1 MFPCRRAEGKRASHD
16 RPRVKAETQAMDGA
30 ATHPFRWAMLAGVWL
45 IYLCFGLTIAAMAPL
60 VGTVTQE
67 LGISNSAMGSVL
79 GAWPLVYIFSAIP
92 CGALLDR
99 IGPRW
104 GLLLAALIMA
114 ASGGLR
120 GFADGHLSLFLA
132 TALFG
137 LGGPL
142 ISVGAPKVIALWFEG
157 KERGLAMGIYITG
170 PSLGAIAAFSLTNSV
185 AMPAFGGDWRLV
197 LFVYAAVVLISA
209 VVWLAIGAHPAAR
222 AVERDLAAEPRR
234 SQFAVFAELIGLRS
248 VQIMLVMAVGIFFF
262 NHSISNWLPEI
273 LRSGGMDAR
282 SAGYWAS
289 VSVAAAILGSLL
301 IPRLAVPSR
310 RLLIMFLLVLSAG
323 IATLLIPQPPG
334 PLLASGLILQGIT
347 RGSMMTIAILILVE
361 RPEVGARHA
370 GAAGGLF
377 FSAAEVGGVL
387 GPLTVG
393 YLADVTGDFGAAL
406 HLLTGIC
413 AALMLLLAL
422 LRRQHG

>member
-1 MFPCRRAEGKRASHD
+1 MTAESR
-16 RPRVKAETQAMDGA
+16 AMDGA
-30 ATHPFRWAMLAGVWL
+30 ATHPVRWAILAGVWL

-60 VGTVTQE
+60 VGTVTRE
-67 LGISNSAMGSVL
+67 LGMSHSAMGGVL
-79 GAWPLVYIFSAIP
+79 GAWPLVYIFSAMP

-99 IGPRW
+99 IGPRR

-120 GFADGHLSLFLA
+120 GLAGGHLDLFLA

-142 ISVGAPKVIALWFEG
+142 ISIGAPKVIALWFEG

-170 PSLGAIAAFSLTNSV
+170 PSLGGIAALSLTNSV

-197 LFVYAAVVLISA
+197 LFVYAAVVLVSA
-209 VVWLAIGAHPAAR
+209 VVWLAISAHPAAR
-222 AVERDLAAEPRR
+222 AVERDLAAAPRR
-234 SQFAVFAELIGLRS
+234 SQFAVFADLIALRG
-248 VQIMLVMAVGIFFF
+248 VQIMLLMAVGIFFF
-262 NHSISNWLPEI
+262 NHAISNWLPEI

-282 SAGYWAS
+282 DAGYWAS
-289 VSVAAAILGSLL
+289 ISVAAAILGSLL

-310 RLLIMFLLVLSAG
+310 RLVIMALLVLSAG
-323 IATLLIPQPPG
+323 TATLLIPQPPG
-334 PLLASGLILQGIT
+334 ALLAAGLILQGIT

-361 RPEVGARHA
+361 TREVGARNA

-393 YLADVTGDFGAAL
+393 YLSDVTGGFGAAL

-413 AALMLLLAL
+413 CALLLLLAL
-422 LRRQHG
+422 LRRQQG